1 MLVVFHVDEEGVVS
15 RDRCYRAIYFQA
27 DKQLPGS
34 GRKVRRDFWASR
46 TEDAQKS
53 RRTLRPLPG
62 SCCLSMKRPQKE
74 DAENEIL
81 SCLWF

>member
-27 DKQLPGS
+27 DKQLPGG
-34 GRKVRRDFWASR
+34 GRKVRRDFWASSVR
-46 TEDAQKS
+46 EAQ
-53 RRTLRPLPG
+53 TLAQEYVDKNH
-62 SCCLSMKRPQKE
+62 CAMKRPQKE